1 MKKTWLVGTGLLLI
15 LIAMFLQGFDSPA
28 TGIALVAGIILL
40 FIGCFSWV
48 CKLPWYVAL
57 TIGGMMLAAACFAE
71 MYVPLIISQK
81 YVGDERPAFLIHL
94 IYYTLGLPGI
104 VLISMTPILINKKK

>member
-57 TIGGMMLAAACFAE
+57 TIGGMMLAATYFAGI
-71 MYVPLIISQK
+71 YIPLIVKDQF
-81 YVGDERPAFLIHL
+81 VGDERNEFLVHL